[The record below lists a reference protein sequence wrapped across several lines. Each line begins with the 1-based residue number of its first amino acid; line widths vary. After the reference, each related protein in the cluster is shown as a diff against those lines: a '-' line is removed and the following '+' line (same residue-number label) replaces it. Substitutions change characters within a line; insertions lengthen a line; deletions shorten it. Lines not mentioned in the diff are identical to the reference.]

1 MNQIYDIDNKTYLIR
16 LQQSET
22 KHVLLLESGIRFHTT
37 SFEWPKNVAPS
48 GFSMKLRKH
57 LKNKR
62 LEKLEQLG
70 VDRIVDFQFGMNEA
84 AYHVILELYD
94 RGNVILTDH
103 EMNILY
109 ILRPHTEGDKVRFAV
124 REKYPLDRAKA
135 SSEAFTEEAVRN
147 LLAEAK
153 PGDNLR
159 RILVPILD
167 CGPAVIDH
175 VLLKNDIANCVIPK
189 GETDEEPT
197 EPQKG
202 GKKGKNKKK
211 DVNLE
216 KFTSFNIE
224 TDLPKLMKS
233 IEDVNDILVEANT
246 DQPKGYL
253 IQKKEEKPSE
263 NKETKEFFYQNIEYH
278 PKLFLQNKD
287 QPFKEF
293 DSFNASVDEFYSTL
307 EGQKID
313 MKTMHQEREAL
324 KKLSNVKQDHAKRLD
339 ELTKNQ
345 ELDKQKAEL
354 ITRNQDLVDNAILGV
369 RTALANQMSWPDI
382 KHLVKSAQ
390 NKGDPVAD
398 SIKQLKFEINNISL
412 LLKDP
417 YRLG

>member
-1 MNQIYDIDNKTYLIR
+1 M
-16 LQQSET
+16 
-22 KHVLLLESGIRFHTT
+22 
-37 SFEWPKNVAPS
+37 
-48 GFSMKLRKH
+48 
-57 LKNKR
+57 
-62 LEKLEQLG
+62 EQLG

-103 EMNILY
+103 EMTILY
-109 ILRPHTEGDKVRFAV
+109 ILRPHTEGEEVRFAI
-124 REKYPLDRAKA
+124 REKYPLNRAKP
-135 SSEAFTEEAVRN
+135 SSETFTEDVVRN
-147 LLAEAK
+147 LIDKAK

-159 RILVPILD
+159 RILMPVLD

-175 VLLKNDIANCVIPK
+175 VLLKNDIGNCVIPR
-189 GETDEEPT
+189 GEQEAVEEPA

-211 DVNLE
+211 DSDFE
-216 KFTSFNIE
+216 KFPPFSME

-233 IEDVNDILVEANT
+233 IEDVNELLDEAKK

-263 NKETKEFFYQNIEYH
+263 NSESKEFFYQNIEYH

-324 KKLSNVKQDHAKRLD
+324 KKLSNVKKDHAKRLD

-345 ELDKQKAEL
+345 EVDKQKAEL
-354 ITRNQDLVDNAILGV
+354 ITRNQELVDNAILAV
-369 RTALANQMSWPDI
+369 RSALANQMSWPDI
-382 KHLVKSAQ
+382 KHLVKNAQ

-417 YRLG
+417 YRIGWVLLLLYRICAVGSLSAMLLFL

>member
-22 KHVLLLESGIRFHTT
+22 KYVLLLESGIRFHTT

-70 VDRIVDFQFGMNEA
+70 VDRIVDFQFGINEA

-109 ILRPHTEGDKVRFAV
+109 ILRPHTEGEEVRFAI
-124 REKYPLDRAKA
+124 REKYPLNRAKA
-135 SSEAFTEEAVRN
+135 TSDNFTEDFVRN
-147 LLAEAK
+147 LIANAK

-159 RILVPILD
+159 RLLVPILD

-175 VLLKNDIANCVIPK
+175 VLFKNDIGNCVIPK
-189 GETDEEPT
+189 GEEKEEPE

-211 DVNLE
+211 DSD
-216 KFTSFNIE
+216 KFTPFNIE

-233 IEDVNDILVEANT
+233 IEEANEFLVEAKQN
-246 DQPKGYL
+246 QPKGYL

-263 NKETKEFFYQNIEYH
+263 NSDVKEFFYQNIEYH

-287 QPFKEF
+287 EPFKEF

-324 KKLSNVKQDHAKRLD
+324 KKLSNVKKDHAKRLD

-345 ELDKQKAEL
+345 EVDKQKAEL
-354 ITRNQDLVDNAILGV
+354 ITRNQELVDNAVLAV
-369 RTALANQMSWPDI
+369 RSALANQMSWPDI
-382 KHLVKSAQ
+382 KHLVKNAQ

-417 YRLG
+417 YRIG